1 MALEKAKK
9 EKKYV
14 LVDFTGSDW
23 CMWCIRLHNEVFNKD
38 PFKTDAPKQYVLVEL
53 DFPQQKE
60 LPKQLQKQNEEL
72 SDKYKVTGFPTVLL
86 LDADGQVIARTGYR
100 DGGPEKYLKQ
110 LAEFPKVYEGVA
122 AAKGKLDA
130 AKGLDRAKLLDQII
144 EGYAKLG
151 NDTKEAA
158 EQVKAWTKE
167 VVALDPENKAGLKV
181 KYEFPMEL
189 TDAEDLIKSG
199 KLSEARAVM
208 DKALALQGISADMR
222 QEGLMTKAQILETEG
237 KFADVIATLKAAK
250 EAAPKSPAVG
260 QINELIAHFDKLAAA
275 EEPIRKLEAELPN
288 TAGLD
293 RAKLLDKII
302 VAREKL
308 PENEAAAKSIEKW
321 SKEIIALDADNKAGL
336 KKKYEF
342 RVAVGEAV
350 ELADA
355 NKFGEADAALDKAL
369 AMPGVSGE
377 EVQKA
382 LVFKAQVA
390 RAAAR
395 SPGNKLPQEGPCRRS
410 GKRNRATNQADG
422 SASRK
427 GREGPGVRSGHL
439 KAVASTTLTC
449 RAMMCVARSS
459 GM

>member
-1 MALEKAKK
+1 M
-9 EKKYV
+9 
-14 LVDFTGSDW
+14 TPRRPPS
-23 CMWCIRLHNEVFNKD
+23 R
-38 PFKTDAPKQYVLVEL
+38 
-53 DFPQQKE
+53 
-60 LPKQLQKQNEEL
+60 
-72 SDKYKVTGFPTVLL
+72 S
-86 LDADGQVIARTGYR
+86 
-100 DGGPEKYLKQ
+100 
-110 LAEFPKVYEGVA
+110 GV
-122 AAKGKLDA
+122 
-130 AKGLDRAKLLDQII
+130 R
-144 EGYAKLG
+144 
-151 NDTKEAA
+151 
-158 EQVKAWTKE
+158 TKE

-222 QEGLMTKAQILETEG
+222 QEGLMTKGEILETEG

-260 QINELIAHFDKLAAA
+260 QINERIAHFDKLAAA
-275 EEPIRKLEAELPN
+275 EEPIRKLEAESPN

-369 AMPGVSGE
+369 AIRASPVRKCKRCSSSRPRSP
-377 EVQKA
+377 
-382 LVFKAQVA
+382 AQ
-390 RAAAR
+390 AAR

-410 GKRNRATNQADG
+410 GKRNRAQIKQMVQQAE
-422 SASRK
+422 K
-427 GREGPGVRSGHL
+427 GEKGPE
-439 KAVASTTLTC
+439 
-449 RAMMCVARSS
+449 
-459 GM
+459 